1 MDHKQYTTLLDVLS
15 DLPDPRKA
23 RGKRYSWLSLLIV
36 ITAGLASGQ
45 QSARAIAQWIHL
57 HAVALRQALPD
68 LSCLPS
74 ESTIARTI
82 HQIDVSVLEK
92 GVAALNQTA
101 AETEPLSSWI
111 TTPCGTRLRA
121 QAIDGKALR
130 GATACGTPTHL
141 VSLVLHACGTTLAQ
155 TAVNHKRSEITTVPR
170 LLHDRDLTDTITT
183 MDALLTQRTIAQQIC
198 DQNGFY
204 LMVVKANQ
212 PQMYDDIAL
221 FFELP
226 AIPADLEQLSS
237 VQTSCKAHGRTERRK
252 LECLRTDLSD
262 VNWPGATHIIRRT
275 IQRLVHR
282 TGKSSQTVT
291 YGVTNLPP
299 HETSA
304 RLLERLWRGHWA
316 IESKSHYVRDVTMG
330 EDHCHIRRG
339 QAPQALAAL
348 RNSLLLLWRRAGWT
362 NIADAIR
369 ATAASIPAAL
379 SLIGLSP
386 TMT

>member
-1 MDHKQYTTLLDVLS
+1 MDHKQYTTLLEVLS
-15 DLPDPRKA
+15 DLPDPRNA
-23 RGKRYSWLSLLIV
+23 RGKRYPWLLLLIL

-45 QSARAIAQWIHL
+45 QSARAIAQWIRL
-57 HAVALRQALPD
+57 HAVALRHALPD
-68 LSCLPS
+68 LSRLPS

-82 HQIDVSVLEK
+82 HQIDVAVLEK
-92 GVAALNQTA
+92 GVAALHQTA
-101 AETEPLSSWI
+101 AEAAPFSAWI

-121 QAIDGKALR
+121 QALDGKALR
-130 GATACGTPTHL
+130 GATACGAPTHL
-141 VSLVLHACGTTLAQ
+141 VSLVLHTCGTTLAQ
-155 TAVNHKRSEITTVPR
+155 TAVNYKRSEITTVPR
-170 LLHDRDLTDTITT
+170 LLHNRDLTDTITT

-212 PQMYDDIAL
+212 PQMYDAIAL

-226 AIPADLEQLSS
+226 ASAADQEQLSS
-237 VQTSCKAHGRTERRK
+237 VQTTSKAHGRTEQRK

-262 VNWPGATHIIRRT
+262 LNWPGATHIIRRT

-330 EDHCHIRRG
+330 EDRCHIRRG

-348 RNSLLLLWRRAGWT
+348 RNSLLLLWRRAGWS